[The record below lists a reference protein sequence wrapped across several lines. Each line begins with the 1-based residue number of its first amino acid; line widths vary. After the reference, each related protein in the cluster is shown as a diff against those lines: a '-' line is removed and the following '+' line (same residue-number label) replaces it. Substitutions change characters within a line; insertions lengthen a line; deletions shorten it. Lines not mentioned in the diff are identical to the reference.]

1 MENNGSGKFDLRQ
14 MSLKDL
20 TACAASLHELA
31 QGAGSMEEVAD
42 RLVDFLYQHL
52 WDAESGGHACA
63 LVRFYK
69 THAYGDLPGELQEFA
84 RNLMPEEEI
93 SDTTKCLTLLATRG
107 EKAEWCSRQGSQ
119 GHKAIPLPSE
129 EVVDSIPMIRSL
141 IRQFGLDVNT
151 IVSPDPR
158 LILDLHE
165 KQYNVFY
172 VPEAL
177 GSEYIPAQEEF
188 VRPYNVKSALG
199 FGGLLPSGDMF
210 AAILF
215 AKTPVSAETAELFR
229 NLSMSLKL
237 IVQPF
242 EDAVFA

>member
-1 MENNGSGKFDLRQ
+1 MEENGNGKFNMRQ

-20 TACAASLHELA
+20 TACAATLHELA

-42 RLVDFLYQHL
+42 RLVDYLYQHL
-52 WDAESGGHACA
+52 WNQESGGNACA

-69 THAYGDLPGELQEFA
+69 THAYGDLPVELQQFA
-84 RNLMPEEEI
+84 RNLMPDEEI
-93 SDTTKCLTLLATRG
+93 SNATKCLTLLATRG
-107 EKAEWCSRQGSQ
+107 EKAEWCSRHESQ
-119 GHKAIPLPSE
+119 GHKAIPLPSK

-141 IRQFGLDVNT
+141 IRQFGLDVST
-151 IVSPDPR
+151 IIQPDPR

-177 GSEYIPAQEEF
+177 GSEFVPAQDDF
-188 VRPYNVKSALG
+188 VKPHGVKSALG

-215 AKTPVSAETAELFR
+215 VKTPVSEETSIPARGWIFSR
-229 NLSMSLKL
+229 
-237 IVQPF
+237 
-242 EDAVFA
+242 D